1 MKLSELLNIDD
12 EIVIKSEY
20 IIKQIQTDKK
30 TQIQLPLGLKIFDKS
45 ILNGGFIPKKKYL
58 IFGANNT
65 GKTQILHQICVQAY
79 KTYHEQFE
87 YLKEKNVKF
96 IYYLDTEN
104 TFRPERIKEI
114 ALQFSFDYNHILK
127 SINVSKIMSNDAL
140 LLKLKEIDRNELI
153 ENVRVILIDT
163 INNHYRSEQG
173 NKDISFF
180 KTKNTFLKTLELL
193 DKFVKNYNLVII
205 ATAQVIPNFV
215 ENTAIKEI
223 PVGNQFISHYFSEFL
238 YLENKD
244 EKNFIH
250 LVNSHY
256 FPEKKSFFKIAS
268 EGIKDYQI

>member
-1 MKLSELLNIDD
+1 MKLKELLNIND
-12 EIVIKSEY
+12 EEIIKSEY

-30 TQIQLPLGLKIFDKS
+30 AQIRLPLGLKIFDKS

-65 GKTQILHQICVQAY
+65 GKTQLLHQICVQAY

-87 YLKEKNVKF
+87 PSKEKNVKF

-114 ALQFSFDYNHILK
+114 ALQYSFDYNKILK

-140 LLKLKEIDRNELI
+140 LLKLKEIDRNEPI
-153 ENVRVILIDT
+153 ENVRVILVDT

-180 KTKNTFLKTLELL
+180 KTKNTFLNALKLFNKL
-193 DKFVKNYNLVII
+193 VKNCNLIVI
-205 ATAQVIPNFV
+205 ATAQIIPNFV
-215 ENTAIKEI
+215 NNTIIKEI
-223 PVGNQFISHYFSEFL
+223 PVAIQFISHFFSEYL
-238 YLENKD
+238 YLESKD
-244 EKNFIH
+244 DKKFIH

-256 FPEKKSFFKIAS
+256 FPEKKSFFKITS